1 MGICKVAEGRGEFD
15 CSVYYVS
22 TPGHMAPK
30 EWVETKIEIKWEWRL
45 DVHLGGRG
53 LAHTL
58 SARSHTNVTVSLEFL
73 RFSFLF
79 CPENEN
85 YHQQEPFF
93 LFFFFS
99 VSLIISSSLS
109 SCLLQHWMN
118 RPSTTVSR
126 GFRKSYLDT
135 QETPRGCQRYHVIQ
149 VLRSMWHLW
158 VWSVL
163 VSCSGHVRHRSSLAV
178 CCPDSL
184 SYLSKRHTSPYDT
197 CLLKKKH
204 VTDSPHC
211 STDDVVMWR
220 HPQPTTPPL
229 TPHSWKRV
237 SPVFS

>member
-79 CPENEN
+79 CPGNEN

-93 LFFFFS
+93 SLFFFCLFNHFL
-99 VSLIISSSLS
+99 VFVFLS
-109 SCLLQHWMN
+109 PAALNEPTIDYGFQRLQKVIPRHPGDPE
-118 RPSTTVSR
+118 RLPKVPRYPSIT
-126 GFRKSYLDT
+126 F
-135 QETPRGCQRYHVIQ
+135 
-149 VLRSMWHLW
+149 
-158 VWSVL
+158 
-163 VSCSGHVRHRSSLAV
+163 
-178 CCPDSL
+178 
-184 SYLSKRHTSPYDT
+184 
-197 CLLKKKH
+197 H
-204 VTDSPHC
+204 VTLIGLECP
-211 STDDVVMWR
+211 R
-220 HPQPTTPPL
+220 
-229 TPHSWKRV
+229 
-237 SPVFS
+237 

>member
-1 MGICKVAEGRGEFD
+1 MRVKVGRALGRTR
-15 CSVYYVS
+15 VS
-22 TPGHMAPK
+22 S
-30 EWVETKIEIKWEWRL
+30 
-45 DVHLGGRG
+45 
-53 LAHTL
+53 HTL
-58 SARSHTNVTVSLEFL
+58 RQVSHKRHSFL
-73 RFSFLF
+73 WISPVFFSFLF
-79 CPENEN
+79 CPGNEN

-93 LFFFFS
+93 LFFYFS

-163 VSCSGHVRHRSSLAV
+163 VSCSEHVRHRSSLAV
-178 CCPDSL
+178 CCPDGL

-220 HPQPTTPPL
+220 HPQPTPPPLTPPP